1 MNQTKSDKE
10 DQWHLDKKV
19 PLSLIFAMLVQA
31 AMVIWAIA
39 DIKKDV
45 EVLKA
50 AMVQQ
55 LDRDSRQD
63 RATADA
69 VGLVRE
75 DIKEVKVH
83 DVPADLDRYDRY
95 QQPVHRNEAA
105 AQTRAPPGT
114 AQVAEPALDRRR
126 IRADRG
132 RDDCAG
138 RWRTTAF
145 PARHWLSRWSIGLIL
160 AGAWGARFLAA
171 SED

>member
-55 LDRDSRQD
+55 IDRDSRQD
-63 RATADA
+63 KAASDA
-69 VGLVRE
+69 VSLVRE
-75 DIKEVKVH
+75 DIKEIK
-83 DVPADLDRYDRY
+83 LM
-95 QQPVHRNEAA
+95 
-105 AQTRAPPGT
+105 
-114 AQVAEPALDRRR
+114 
-126 IRADRG
+126 
-132 RDDCAG
+132 
-138 RWRTTAF
+138 
-145 PARHWLSRWSIGLIL
+145 LSGLIDRQ
-160 AGAWGARFLAA
+160 ARPAK
-171 SED
+171 

>member
-75 DIKEVKVH
+75 DIKEVKVM
-83 DVPADLDRYDRY
+83 LSR
-95 QQPVHRNEAA
+95 
-105 AQTRAPPGT
+105 
-114 AQVAEPALDRRR
+114 L
-126 IRADRG
+126 IDRG
-132 RDDCAG
+132 G
-138 RWRTTAF
+138 
-145 PARHWLSRWSIGLIL
+145 
-160 AGAWGARFLAA
+160 
-171 SED
+171 

>member
-75 DIKEVKVH
+75 DIKEVKTMI
-83 DVPADLDRYDRY
+83 ARILDRYDRA
-95 QQPVHRNEAA
+95 QQPPERK
-105 AQTRAPPGT
+105 
-114 AQVAEPALDRRR
+114 
-126 IRADRG
+126 
-132 RDDCAG
+132 
-138 RWRTTAF
+138 
-145 PARHWLSRWSIGLIL
+145 
-160 AGAWGARFLAA
+160 
-171 SED
+171 

>member
-19 PLSLIFAMLVQA
+19 PLSLIFAMLVHA
-31 AMVIWAIA
+31 ATVIWAIA

-69 VGLVRE
+69 VDLVRE
-75 DIKEVKVH
+75 DIKEVKTMI
-83 DVPADLDRYDRY
+83 ARILDRYDRA
-95 QQPVHRNEAA
+95 QQPPERK
-105 AQTRAPPGT
+105 
-114 AQVAEPALDRRR
+114 
-126 IRADRG
+126 
-132 RDDCAG
+132 
-138 RWRTTAF
+138 
-145 PARHWLSRWSIGLIL
+145 
-160 AGAWGARFLAA
+160 
-171 SED
+171 

>member
-10 DQWHLDKKV
+10 DQWHLD
-19 PLSLIFAMLVQA
+19 FAMLVQA

-63 RATADA
+63 RAAADA

-75 DIKEVKVH
+75 DIKEVKVM
-83 DVPADLDRYDRY
+83 LSR
-95 QQPVHRNEAA
+95 
-105 AQTRAPPGT
+105 
-114 AQVAEPALDRRR
+114 L
-126 IRADRG
+126 IDRG
-132 RDDCAG
+132 DRG
-138 RWRTTAF
+138 NR
-145 PARHWLSRWSIGLIL
+145 
-160 AGAWGARFLAA
+160 
-171 SED
+171 